1 MNPFRPAAL
10 ARLTTGAVLATFL
23 LLTSAVFGDE
33 SVTNDWE
40 SLFNGKDLAGW
51 VPVNDVTFTATNGN
65 LALVKGMGW
74 LRTAKEYGD
83 FVLELEWRAL
93 VPEYDSGIFIRCGA
107 EGKPWPTDGWQV
119 NLRYNA
125 LGALVRGYKTVVPA
139 ESPKLPVNKWVKLRL
154 EVQGRKVTLDIDGER
169 NWSFDALD
177 RERGYIGIQAENKAF
192 EFRNLRAQPLAPTK
206 K

>member
-1 MNPFRPAAL
+1 LATAAL
-10 ARLTTGAVLATFL
+10 AEEGA
-23 LLTSAVFGDE
+23 
-33 SVTNDWE
+33 TNDWE
-40 SLFNGKDLAGW
+40 VLFNGKDLAGW
-51 VPVNDVTFTATNGN
+51 VPVNDVTFAVTNGN

-139 ESPKLPVNKWVKLRL
+139 ESPKLPVNQWSKLRL
-154 EVQGRKVTLDIDGER
+154 EVRGRQVTLDLDGER
-169 NWSFDALD
+169 NWTFDALD
-177 RERGYIGIQAENKAF
+177 RERGYLGIQAENRAF
-192 EFRNLRAQPLAPTK
+192 EFRNFRVRPLAPAK
-206 K
+206 Q